1 MLSECSN
8 EAQRTTRDRWQIT
21 ARPTLQTESVQVLLK
36 TIRHG
41 LAKWTPDRLL
51 SACDKNPRPVSIQ
64 AESAEVTVLFKM
76 CPALEGSGRDADP
89 CQRQLLGPPVSAKS
103 TTKPKGLFVKT
114 LNAKLMAWQTNPGS
128 KPTSTP
134 RAQASRSWSSRSAC

>member
-8 EAQRTTRDRWQIT
+8 EAQRAVRAKWQIT
-21 ARPTLQTESVQVLLK
+21 ARPALQSELVVVLLRK
-36 TIRHG
+36 IKHG

-64 AESAEVTVLFKM
+64 AESVEITVLFKM

-114 LNAKLMAWQTNPGS
+114 FNAKLMAWQTNPGS

-134 RAQASRSWSSRSAC
+134 RSQATRCWSSRSAC

>member
-8 EAQRTTRDRWQIT
+8 EAQRAVRARWQIT
-21 ARPTLQTESVQVLLK
+21 ARPALQAELVQVLLRK
-36 TIRHG
+36 IKHG
-41 LAKWTPDRLL
+41 LAKWTPDHLL

-64 AESAEVTVLFKM
+64 AESVEGTVLFKM

-89 CQRQLLGPPVSAKS
+89 YQRQLLGPPVSAKS
-103 TTKPKGLFVKT
+103 TTTPKGLFVKT
-114 LNAKLMAWQTNPGS
+114 FNAKLTEWHTNPGS

-134 RAQASRSWSSRSAC
+134 RAQASHYWSSRSAC

>member
-8 EAQRTTRDRWQIT
+8 EAQRTTRERWQIT
-21 ARPTLQTESVQVLLK
+21 ARPALQTESVQVLLR

-64 AESAEVTVLFKM
+64 AESVEVTVLFKM

-89 CQRQLLGPPVSAKS
+89 CQRQTAGSVCLGEKTISLPELMPCNAAQLIWASC
-103 TTKPKGLFVKT
+103 PKAHGR
-114 LNAKLMAWQTNPGS
+114 WD
-128 KPTSTP
+128 
-134 RAQASRSWSSRSAC
+134 